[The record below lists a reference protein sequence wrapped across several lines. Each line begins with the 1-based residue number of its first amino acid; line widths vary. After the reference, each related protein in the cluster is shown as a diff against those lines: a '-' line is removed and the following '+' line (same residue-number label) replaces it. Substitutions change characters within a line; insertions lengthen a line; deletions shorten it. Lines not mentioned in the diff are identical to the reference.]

1 MAALRRSAPT
11 LEIPD
16 PALVVLVGT
25 AGSGKSHW
33 AARHYRT
40 EEIVSADQLR
50 AVVGSGPADLD
61 ASVDAFALLDTIVGA
76 RAGRGLTVVV
86 DTLGLDR
93 DRRAG
98 YLALARRVGLPAV
111 VVCLDTPAEVARAR
125 NALRDR
131 PVPAR
136 VLAGQQQRMRA
147 VIGDLDTEGW
157 DVAVHVVDDAV
168 EGRGAPAGSRA
179 AATPA
184 GTGPPNERN
193 GPKLV
198 LHVASFPWS
207 GTPGS
212 WLTDLA
218 QAAEE
223 IGLDGLS
230 LMDHLIQIPQVG
242 RPFDPIPD
250 PFVTLGHLAAVT
262 SRLHLG
268 TLVSPIT
275 WRPAA
280 SLAKAAATLDVLSGG
295 RAFLGVGAG
304 WWAREHAAA
313 GLPFPSSRS
322 RLDLLE
328 DALLTIR
335 ALWGAG
341 TKPYE
346 HGRVNLPETT
356 AYPRPQSSE
365 ERRSIPIIVGGSGE
379 RRTLAIAARLAD
391 AVNLPTSDEAV
402 LARKIAVLRRHLAE
416 AGRDPAE
423 VEVTVL
429 DTPILG
435 ADRDDVSRRV
445 ERLRGRT
452 PAPAFAARHHAAT
465 VERHAERYLGLAAM
479 GVGTVFV
486 SLPDLTGAG
495 DMHRLAAV
503 VSAVARALSWT
514 ATRDSS

>member
-1 MAALRRSAPT
+1 MD
-11 LEIPD
+11 IPD
-16 PALVVLVGT
+16 PAVVVLVGT

-33 AARHYRT
+33 AARHYRA

-61 ASVDAFALLDTIVGA
+61 ASTDAFALLDSIVAA

-86 DTLGLDR
+86 DTLGLDPG
-93 DRRAG
+93 RRSG

-111 VVCLDTPAEVARAR
+111 VVTLETPANVARAR

-136 VLAGQQQRMRA
+136 VLAGQHQRMRA
-147 VIGDLDTEGW
+147 SSTELDDEGW
-157 DVAVHVVDDAV
+157 DLVVRVGTDAASATP
-168 EGRGAPAGSRA
+168 EAPADASSAAVAPA
-179 AATPA
+179 AALP
-184 GTGPPNERN
+184 GGPG
-193 GPKLV
+193 GPKAV

-223 IGLDGLS
+223 IGLSGLS

-250 PFVTLGHLAAVT
+250 PFVALGHVAAAT
-262 SRLHLG
+262 SRLTLG

-295 RAFLGVGAG
+295 RALLGVGAG
-304 WWAREHAAA
+304 WWEREHAAA
-313 GLPFPSSRS
+313 ALPFPPAGK

-328 DALLTIR
+328 DAIVTIR
-335 ALWGAG
+335 ALWSTG
-341 TKPYE
+341 TKAYE
-346 HGRVNLPETT
+346 DGRVRLPETT
-356 AYPRPQSSE
+356 AYPRPYAAG
-365 ERRSIPIIVGGSGE
+365 ERKGSIPIVVGGSGE
-379 RRTLAIAARLAD
+379 RRTLAIAARHAD
-391 AVNLPTSDEAV
+391 AVNLPTSDKTV
-402 LARKIAVLRRHLAE
+402 VARKIAVLRRHLAE
-416 AGRDPAE
+416 AGRDPAD

-429 DTPILG
+429 DTPVIG
-435 ADRDDVSRRV
+435 MDRDDVSRRV

-465 VERHAERYLGLAAM
+465 PERHAERYAGLAAM

-486 SLPDLTGAG
+486 SLPDLTGAD
-495 DMHRLAAV
+495 DMPRLAAV
-503 VSAVARALSWT
+503 VSAIRQA
-514 ATRDSS
+514 SS